1 MIKRYRVLIADK
13 NSRIRRF
20 LKREFTLAGYAVR
33 LADSSD
39 ALLKLIYGP
48 SRLDL
53 LILDP
58 DLPDV
63 DADFLS
69 RKLQDRVPPLPVVLH
84 TLAPD
89 EASPR
94 FSLTPAEFVEK
105 RGNSVEDLKKTVS
118 KILRPLEDNPQAM
131 HKKE

>member
-1 MIKRYRVLIADK
+1 MIERYRVLIADK
-13 NSRIRRF
+13 NPRIRRF

-33 LADSSD
+33 LADSSE

-48 SRLDL
+48 SQLDL

-63 DADFLS
+63 DVSFLS

-84 TLAPD
+84 TLTPD
-89 EASPR
+89 EKPPR
-94 FSLTPAEFVEK
+94 FSLTPATWVEK
-105 RGNSVEDLKKTVS
+105 KGSSVEDLIQTVS
-118 KILRPLEDNPQAM
+118 RMLSPIEDNPQM
-131 HKKE
+131 IQEKE